1 MNCTFD
7 KIECEIVYQKNIFN
21 KYYNLIH
28 INNIINKKYTFINV
42 NINKIINKLID
53 DIKDNILKKEKNII
67 DIRYSVKQYDENNP
81 YDYLIYLVINKLNEI
96 LYNNKKPII
105 KEKLYTIIIYKKNNP
120 IMISAL

>member
-53 DIKDNILKKEKNII
+53 DIKDNILRKEKNII